1 MLAGHRHARWP
12 MTDEQLE
19 AALANWASWCRW
31 RCAWGQAASMEG
43 NFRSPQHWEALP
55 VTRPPAL
62 DLEAAARLELAVC
75 ALSLRDHSLLRYWYV
90 EKWRPEM
97 VCRCVKKASGETI
110 RFGAFDAAVVEAK
123 RMLLHE
129 LELPAAV
136 RKERAL
142 ARVLAIKLAFEPD
155 KG

>member
-1 MLAGHRHARWP
+1 
-12 MTDEQLE
+12 
-19 AALANWASWCRW
+19 
-31 RCAWGQAASMEG
+31 MEG
-43 NFRSPQHWEALP
+43 NFRSRQPWDALP

-62 DLEAAARLELAVC
+62 DLEAAARLEHAVC
-75 ALSLRDHSLLRYWYV
+75 ALPMWAHSILRFWHV

-97 VCRCVKKASGETI
+97 VIRCVAKTSGYVI
-110 RFGAFDAAVVEAK
+110 HFNSFDASVVKAK
-123 RMLLHE
+123 RLLAIE
-129 LELPAAV
+129 LDAPAAV